1 MPEGFTDL
9 PPIFQ
14 VVTTIGVVLIGGA
27 VAFYQFS
34 SKWLGKWAPKPKAP
48 TTDAVVVS
56 GAFADGKPVRDLA
69 ASVENL
75 ADLVRD
81 LKEATRDQTSEQ
93 ARTTQAVRSLSSDVS
108 RVSDLLERRL
118 PHAGP
123 R

>member
-9 PPIFQ
+9 PPVFQ
-14 VVTTIGVVLIGGA
+14 VVTTIAVVLIGGA

-34 SKWLGKWAPKPKAP
+34 AKWLGKWAPKPKP

-56 GAFADGKPVRDLA
+56 GAFADAKPVRDLA
-69 ASVENL
+69 ASVESL